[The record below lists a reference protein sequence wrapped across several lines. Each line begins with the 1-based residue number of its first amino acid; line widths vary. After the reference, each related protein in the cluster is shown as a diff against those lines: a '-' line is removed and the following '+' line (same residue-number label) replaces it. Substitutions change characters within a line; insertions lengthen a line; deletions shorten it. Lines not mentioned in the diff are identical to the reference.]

1 MKYVIVG
8 TDRPGSNSKKVAEL
22 VRELYAKNHGET
34 VEILDLGEIVKG
46 LQTGPQYGAV
56 SHPILTEAAHKV
68 EKSDG
73 LILVVPEYNG
83 SMPGVLKYFIDHLKY
98 PDAFE
103 ARPVC
108 FIGLGGMFGGLRPV
122 EHLQQVFGYRN
133 AYVFPERIFLMN
145 VHQHYKKSD
154 ANPEG
159 TLKDPMILS
168 LLQKQIAGF
177 RKFVDALKSAELHSL
192 TKPASPSK

>member
-46 LQTGPQYGAV
+46 LQTGPQYDAV

>member
-1 MKYVIVG
+1 MKHIIVG
-8 TDRPGSNSKKVAEL
+8 TDRPGSNSRKVAEL
-22 VRELYAKNHGET
+22 IQEIYRKNHSEE
-34 VEILDLGEIVKG
+34 VEILDLQDIVKG
-46 LQTGPQYGAV
+46 LQSGPQYGNV
-56 SHPILTEAAHKV
+56 TDSILTVAANKV

-73 LILVVPEYNG
+73 LIVVVPEYNG

-108 FIGLGGMFGGLRPV
+108 FVGLGGMFGGLRPV

-133 AYVFPERIFLMN
+133 SFMFPERIFLIN
-145 VHQHYKKSD
+145 VFQHYKKTE

-159 TLKDPMILS
+159 RLKDPLILS
-168 LLQKQIAGF
+168 LMEKQAAGF
-177 RKFVDALKSAELHSL
+177 RTFVDALKTCGLHTP
-192 TKPASPSK
+192 TKVR

>member
-1 MKYVIVG
+1 MKLIIVG
-8 TDRPGSNSKKVAEL
+8 TDRPGSNSRKVAEL
-22 VRELYAKNHGET
+22 VQEIYRKNHSEE
-34 VEILDLGEIVKG
+34 VEILDLQDIVKG
-46 LQTGPQYGAV
+46 LQSGPQYGNV
-56 SHPILTEAAHKV
+56 TDSVLSLAANKV

-73 LILVVPEYNG
+73 LIIVVPEYNG

-108 FIGLGGMFGGLRPV
+108 FVGLGGMFGGLRPV

-133 AYVFPERIFLMN
+133 AFMFPERIFLIN
-145 VHQHYKKSD
+145 VFQHYKKTE

-159 TLKDPMILS
+159 RLKDPLILS
-168 LLQKQIAGF
+168 LMEKQAAGF
-177 RKFVDALKSAELHSL
+177 RTFVDALKTCGLHTL
-192 TKPASPSK
+192 TKAR